1 MDDIPL
7 SVLVT
12 ILVISVIGSA
22 FASASETGLMTLNR
36 YRLRHLVNEGH
47 GGAIRASRL
56 LERPDRLIGL
66 ILLLSNFF
74 NSLASSVSAIIALRL
89 GGDTGFAIGT
99 GLVTLVL
106 LIFGEVAPKTLAA
119 LKPERVAFPVAYFYI
134 PAAKLA
140 YPLVWAVNVAANG
153 LLRLFGVRADQVSGQ
168 ALSREELRSVVN
180 EAGALIPQRH
190 QQMLLGIL
198 DLEKVAVD
206 DIMIPRNEIM
216 GIDIDDNWNQIRD
229 QLMHSQHTR
238 LLVYKGDVDHVIGVV
253 HIRHVLHLLTQKN
266 FTRERL
272 LEVVRE
278 PYYVLE
284 ATTLTAQLM
293 SFQRLERRVG
303 LVVNEY
309 GDLLGLVTLEDILE
323 EIVGEFTS
331 DPTTS
336 SRNIHRQEDG
346 SILADASIY
355 IRQINRT
362 ARLNLPTSGPKTLN
376 GLITEYLEAIPE
388 PGTTVKIE
396 GYPIEVVQTVDN
408 AIKTVRI
415 YPKITSNPA

>member
-1 MDDIPL
+1 M
-7 SVLVT
+7 
-12 ILVISVIGSA
+12 
-22 FASASETGLMTLNR
+22 MTLNH
-36 YRLRHLVNEGH
+36 YRLRHLVSQGH

-56 LERPDRLIGL
+56 LKRPDRLIGL
-66 ILLLSNFF
+66 ILLLSNFA
-74 NSLASSVSAIIALRL
+74 NALASSVTAIIALRL
-89 GGDTGFAIGT
+89 GGDAGFAIGT
-99 GLVTLVL
+99 GVVTLVL

-119 LKPERVAFPVAYFYI
+119 LRPERVAFPAAYVYI
-134 PAAKLA
+134 PLAKVT
-140 YPLVWAVNVAANG
+140 YPLVWGVNGLANG
-153 LLRLFGVRADQVSGQ
+153 LLRLFGVRADQTGGH

-206 DIMIPRNEIM
+206 DIMVPRSEIV
-216 GIDIDDNWNQIRD
+216 GIDIDDDWQQIRE

-238 LLVYKGDVDHVIGVV
+238 LLVYKDDVDHVIGIV
-253 HIRHVLHLLTQKN
+253 HIRHILHLLSQKD

-284 ATTLTAQLM
+284 ATSLTDQLL

-331 DPTTS
+331 DPSTS

-346 SILADASIY
+346 SILVDASVY
-355 IRQINRT
+355 IRQVNRS

-376 GLITEYLEAIPE
+376 GLITEYLETIPE

-396 GYPIEVVQTVDN
+396 GHPIEVVQTMDN

-415 YPKITSNPA
+415 YPKLAE

>member
-1 MDDIPL
+1 
-7 SVLVT
+7 
-12 ILVISVIGSA
+12 
-22 FASASETGLMTLNR
+22 
-36 YRLRHLVNEGH
+36 
-47 GGAIRASRL
+47 
-56 LERPDRLIGL
+56 
-66 ILLLSNFF
+66 
-74 NSLASSVSAIIALRL
+74 
-89 GGDTGFAIGT
+89 
-99 GLVTLVL
+99 
-106 LIFGEVAPKTLAA
+106 
-119 LKPERVAFPVAYFYI
+119 
-134 PAAKLA
+134 
-140 YPLVWAVNVAANG
+140 
-153 LLRLFGVRADQVSGQ
+153 
-168 ALSREELRSVVN
+168 
-180 EAGALIPQRH
+180 
-190 QQMLLGIL
+190 
-198 DLEKVAVD
+198 
-206 DIMIPRNEIM
+206 M

-229 QLMHSQHTR
+229 QLMHAQHTR

-284 ATTLTAQLM
+284 ATPLTAQLM

>member
-1 MDDIPL
+1 
-7 SVLVT
+7 
-12 ILVISVIGSA
+12 
-22 FASASETGLMTLNR
+22 MTLNR
-36 YRLRHLVNEGH
+36 YRLRHLVSQGH

-66 ILLLSNFF
+66 ILLLNNFA
-74 NSLASSVSAIIALRL
+74 NTLASSVTAIIALRL

-99 GLVTLVL
+99 GVVTLVL

-119 LKPERVAFPVAYFYI
+119 LKPERVAFPAAYVYI
-134 PAAKLA
+134 PLAKLA
-140 YPLVWAVNVAANG
+140 HPLVWGVNALANG
-153 LLRLFGVRADQVSGQ
+153 LLRCFGVRADQTGGH

-216 GIDIDDNWNQIRD
+216 GIDIDDDWHQVRE

-238 LLVYKGDVDHVIGVV
+238 LLVYKGDVDHVIGIV
-253 HIRHVLHLLTQKN
+253 HIRHILHLLTQKE

-284 ATTLTAQLM
+284 ATTLTDQLM
-293 SFQRLERRVG
+293 NFQRLERRVG

-331 DPTTS
+331 DPSTS

-355 IRQINRT
+355 IRQINRS
-362 ARLNLPTSGPKTLN
+362 ARLNLPTTGPKTLN

-388 PGTTVKIE
+388 PGTSVKIA
-396 GYPIEVVQTVDN
+396 GHPIEVVQTMDN

-415 YPKITSNPA
+415 YPRIAEV